1 VTILNFALAQDAVYL
16 VTDTLVSDP
25 VDMGPLFFTAK
36 VFPAPHWQGLICG
49 TGVQQFIVEWYCT
62 AITSIL
68 AIDMKHLDEFVP
80 DMIRPMYQQYQF
92 DQDREITST
101 IYHIGLDRSERR
113 FVAFA
118 YRSTNDF
125 VGEPLEYGI
134 HLKPDPEDAS
144 MVFNHFPAD
153 FITIA
158 EMQKLE
164 DETKPMVERVGIG
177 GDLISYMM
185 QIVDVNGQPETQMAI
200 VRCHKFPDTDAMYQS
215 ACSRLPVR

>member
-1 VTILNFALAQDAVYL
+1 VTILNFVLAEDAVYL

-49 TGVQQFIVEWYCT
+49 TGIQQFIVEWYGI

-68 AIDMKHLDEFVP
+68 AMDMRHLNDFVP
-80 DMIRPMYQQYQF
+80 DMIRPMHQKYQI
-92 DQDREITST
+92 DQGREMTST

-113 FVAFA
+113 FIGFA

-125 VGEPLEYGI
+125 VGESLEYGSR
-134 HLKPDPEDAS
+134 LKPDPEDAS
-144 MVFNHFPAD
+144 VVISRFPSD
-153 FITIA
+153 FIAIA
-158 EMQKLE
+158 EMQKLK
-164 DETKPMVERVGIG
+164 DEVKPMAERVGIG
-177 GDLISYMM
+177 GDLISYML
-185 QIVDVNGQPETQMAI
+185 QIVDISGQPETQMTI
-200 VRCHKFPDTDAMYQS
+200 LRCHRFPDSNAMYQS